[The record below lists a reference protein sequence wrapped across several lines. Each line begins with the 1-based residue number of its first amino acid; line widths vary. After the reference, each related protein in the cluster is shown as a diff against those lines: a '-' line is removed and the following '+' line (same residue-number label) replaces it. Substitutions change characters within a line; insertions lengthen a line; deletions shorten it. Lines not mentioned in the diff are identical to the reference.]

1 MDIDMDINMDVDNDH
16 DENEEIFKIETME
29 PGINA
34 KTEEE
39 MVKAIDAWCQKNFI
53 PLTKVRRKAPGTN
66 TKGDRVRGQRGYK
79 CAHGVER
86 QSKTKKTTATTTFWS
101 GQTPDWPCRELSHRG
116 LANCCTNKTLLMYL
130 WSVKVSTS
138 LLLLLPPEEQVQPH
152 GAGCSW
158 KLRDYL
164 LWSSRP
170 RPEAG
175 EDQKLK
181 TSGKE
186 LLLHQDA

>member
-1 MDIDMDINMDVDNDH
+1 MDIDMDINMDVDNNH

-39 MVKAIDAWCQKNFI
+39 MVKAIDAWCQ
-53 PLTKVRRKAPGTN
+53 A
-66 TKGDRVRGQRGYK
+66 
-79 CAHGVER
+79 
-86 QSKTKKTTATTTFWS
+86 
-101 GQTPDWPCRELSHRG
+101 
-116 LANCCTNKTLLMYL
+116 
-130 WSVKVSTS
+130 
-138 LLLLLPPEEQVQPH
+138 
-152 GAGCSW
+152 W

-181 TSGKE
+181 PSGKK